1 MEERPV
7 VVLGGGISKFA
18 AERRDGTIRDWM
30 VEAVQEAVQDAGVE
44 IEEIEHA
51 TTSYFSDHFD
61 KQLKQGAIFHDS
73 IGMCPKPNVRVEGGG
88 GTGGLALRNAYAYIK
103 AGLCDSMI
111 VYGAEN
117 MGRHVPSDVSQ
128 QFIAMASDTDW
139 EYLVGGF
146 YIAYYAVMI
155 QEHMRRYGTTEEQM
169 AMVSVKNHRNALYN
183 PKAHGPMKITVE
195 DVMKSPVIAAPYK
208 RFDCSLLSDGAACLI
223 LSTEEWA
230 EKHAKSWQTRPHIYF
245 AGTGCGTDFMRLGD
259 RPRPNPGICHF
270 RGKQVASQQA
280 YAMAGIKNP
289 LKEIDV
295 AEIHDAYSGVEI
307 QSYEDLGFCKH
318 GEGGRLLEEG
328 VFDLG
333 GELPCNTSGGLIGF
347 GHPVGATGVAQ
358 GVEIMLQLRGE
369 ADPGRQVKDARR
381 GLMDSH
387 GGTGTFVAVNIF
399 ERRD

>member
-88 GTGGLALRNAYAYIK
+88 GTGGLALRNAYAYLK

-169 AMVSVKNHRNALYN
+169 AMVSVKNHRNALHN

-195 DVMKSPVIAAPYK
+195 DVMKSPMIAAPYK
-208 RFDCSLLSDGAACLI
+208 RLDCSLLSDGAACLI

-230 EKHAKSWQTRPHIYF
+230 KKHAKSWQAKPHIYF
-245 AGTGCGTDFMRLGD
+245 AGTGCGTDFMRMGD

-369 ADPGRQVKDARR
+369 AGPGRQVKGARR